1 MGVLVAAV
9 RKALEDDGWPVWD
22 TDEPDVIA
30 SAYQGEN
37 TLIVCVAQCGDD
49 DRFLVFYSFCPL
61 EVPPQRRMAVAEFL
75 MRANHQ
81 MRLGNFEMDFE
92 DGEVRFKT
100 SLDTDGADLTPAMVR
115 NLIAPN
121 VLAMDRYVPG
131 IALVLNEEETPG
143 EAVRLVEEGRIDEE
157 ATN

>member
-1 MGVLVAAV
+1 
-9 RKALEDDGWPVWD
+9 
-22 TDEPDVIA
+22 
-30 SAYQGEN
+30 
-37 TLIVCVAQCGDD
+37 
-49 DRFLVFYSFCPL
+49 
-61 EVPPQRRMAVAEFL
+61 